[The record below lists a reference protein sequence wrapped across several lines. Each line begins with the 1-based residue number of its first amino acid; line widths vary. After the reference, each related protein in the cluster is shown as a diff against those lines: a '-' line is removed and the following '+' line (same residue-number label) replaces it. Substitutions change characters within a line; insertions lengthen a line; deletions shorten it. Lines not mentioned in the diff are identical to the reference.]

1 LSIYNKECGDVE
13 TIEMLDNE
21 IISLKWRIKKGRLTW
36 REMWRREEERKC
48 GDGNGRNRLMKQS
61 HRIDTSL

>member
-1 LSIYNKECGDVE
+1 MPRFFSLSIYNKECGDVE

-36 REMWRREEERKC
+36 REM
-48 GDGNGRNRLMKQS
+48 
-61 HRIDTSL
+61 